1 MIYIKI
7 NHDQLYRRD
16 NQTYQ
21 LIFQQEQ
28 LRLIQ
33 QRVIQQLYKNKQKL
47 LVKLPGGFSIIVINF
62 PYSAFFYFSSETGSS
77 SGFDGLLFF
86 KEGFSGSEFSFGLS
100 EVRLSFSK
108 SFLDGSKGFIKFGN
122 KSNIHS
128 FGSSFVS
135 FIFSHGS
142 FKRFLKLFNFIY
154 NTF

>member
-1 MIYIKI
+1 V
-7 NHDQLYRRD
+7 L
-16 NQTYQ
+16 
-21 LIFQQEQ
+21 FSSS
-28 LRLIQ
+28 
-33 QRVIQQLYKNKQKL
+33 
-47 LVKLPGGFSIIVINF
+47 GGFSIIVVNF
-62 PYSAFFYFSSETGSS
+62 PYSAFFLFSSETGSS

-108 SFLDGSKGFIKFGN
+108 SFLDGSKGLFEFGN

-142 FKRFLKLFNFIY
+142 FEGFLKLFHFGN
-154 NTF
+154 NTV